1 MSQQCPICGSD
12 FEDGLA
18 VCPSCG
24 FRMIEA
30 TQGFKPV
37 KFGLNEFSDLVSKPH
52 AYFFRIVRGPQ
63 TGVELELKEGILT
76 IGRDPSCD
84 LFLNDTTVS
93 RLHARIEVGGKGVVI
108 TDQNSFNG
116 VWVNNK
122 SVASRVLA
130 DGDIVQIG
138 VFCLLYQ
145 ER

>member
-1 MSQQCPICGSD
+1 M
-12 FEDGLA
+12 
-18 VCPSCG
+18 
-24 FRMIEA
+24 
-30 TQGFKPV
+30 
-37 KFGLNEFSDLVSKPH
+37 
-52 AYFFRIVRGPQ
+52 RGPQ